1 MWFFLIKS
9 IAGSVIGSASNE
21 WFRKTKFGIWTYAKV
36 EQLMNLAD
44 ERYDI
49 GVLTKE
55 EKTMKKFPV
64 LTQRLEKLEAKVKE
78 LTNEL
83 DKR

>member
-1 MWFFLIKS
+1 
-9 IAGSVIGSASNE
+9 
-21 WFRKTKFGIWTYAKV
+21 
-36 EQLMNLAD
+36 MNWAA

-83 DKR
+83 DKK

>member
-1 MWFFLIKS
+1 MWFFLIKAAASS
-9 IAGSVIGSASNE
+9 IVGQASNN
-21 WFRKTKFGIWTYAKV
+21 WFRKTKLGVWTYAKI
-36 EQLMNLAD
+36 EQVMNWAAK
-44 ERYDI
+44 RYDI
-49 GVLTKE
+49 DVLTKE